1 MSFILYIR
9 LQHFSIFFSI
19 SAATNANDE
28 LEFVKMNTL
37 TGAQGQGQSR
47 STPTHNAATNPA
59 YEVDAQSTHTTHTDY
74 QNDYP
79 TLDRPPSYE
88 TSMRN
93 AKSNVNNYYGA
104 DRQSVRSAR
113 SVRSTRSKASTRSKR
128 RQGERNERREDLP
141 WVQITPSASNQHA
154 DSAPYRHFP

>member
-1 MSFILYIR
+1 MFC
-9 LQHFSIFFSI
+9 FT
-19 SAATNANDE
+19 AATNANDE
-28 LEFVKMNTL
+28 LEFVKMHTL
-37 TGAQGQGQSR
+37 TRGHTEDNP
-47 STPTHNAATNPA
+47 TPTHMAASNPG
-59 YEVDAQSTHTTHTDY
+59 YEADTQSTHTRTTHTDY

-93 AKSNVNNYYGA
+93 TKSNVNNYYGA

-113 SVRSTRSKASTRSKR
+113 SARSTRSKASVRSKR
-128 RQGERNERREDLP
+128 RQEERQERREDLP
-141 WVQITPSASNQHA
+141 WVQITPSSSNIHS